1 MSSAPSTSAP
11 RPLQRVVY
19 DSGGCRLILDFWPVA
34 VAVLGGAGTRAD
46 YSGLLEAI
54 DRHVIARREPY
65 VIVTDSRAMHGPPPA
80 DVRREI
86 SEWMK
91 KNATGHTS
99 LGSVT
104 IVGNALVRG
113 ALTALYWLFE
123 PPNPQG
129 VVGNWVEARD
139 WAVRRFE
146 LAGRAVPPALASAD
160 REPY

>member
-1 MSSAPSTSAP
+1 MSSAPSPSAP

-19 DSGGCRLILDFWPVA
+19 DSGGCLLILDFWPVA

-129 VVGNWVEARD
+129 VVGGWVEARD